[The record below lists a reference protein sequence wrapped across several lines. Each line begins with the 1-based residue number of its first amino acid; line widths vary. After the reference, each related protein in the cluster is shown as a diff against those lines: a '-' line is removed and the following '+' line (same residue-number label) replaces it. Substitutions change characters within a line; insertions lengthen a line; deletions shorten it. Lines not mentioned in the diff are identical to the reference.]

1 MPVSQVQ
8 AHCHLVPAPSSPAEG
23 RDLLRFSLL
32 SALAHIIALILLAI
46 WGGGNTK
53 VQPPPRMITVDL
65 SQTKPL
71 QPQVAPRLAD
81 AQPPKPVQ
89 RPSAPVPIRPVKAIK
104 PRSVAITAKPLP
116 VPPPRQTAPVTA
128 QTSSPQ
134 RAVRWGIPATPS
146 GAPSEIPSGTLS
158 GIPSEIPPKAAV
170 PVSGGATRMAASSR
184 PATASS
190 PATSG
195 TSGQTADRAGIRTGY
210 VRQCRTLIE
219 RHKEYPVMAKKGMI
233 EGTVLV
239 QGKLARDGVLRQC
252 IVTRSSGSG
261 LLDNAAL
268 RAVRSVG
275 RFPPLPV
282 EIQGDELFFE
292 LPVSFQLSSE

>member
-8 AHCHLVPAPSSPAEG
+8 AHCHLVPAPSSPEER

-32 SALAHIIALILLAI
+32 SALAHIVALILLAI

-53 VQPPPRMITVDL
+53 VQPPPRVITVDL

-71 QPQVAPRLAD
+71 QPQAAPRLVD

-89 RPSAPVPIRPVKAIK
+89 KPSALVPIRSVKTIK
-104 PRSVAITAKPLP
+104 TRSVAITAKPLP

-158 GIPSEIPPKAAV
+158 GVPSGRPPKAAA
-170 PVSGGATRMAASSR
+170 PTSGSMAGTTATSHPTAASSS
-184 PATASS
+184 TASGG
-190 PATSG
+190 PGHT
-195 TSGQTADRAGIRTGY
+195 TDKNGIRTSY
-210 VRQCRTLIE
+210 VRQCRALIE
-219 RHKEYPVMAKKGMI
+219 HHKEYPVMARKGMI
-233 EGTVLV
+233 EGTVV
-239 QGKLARDGVLRQC
+239 VRGKLARDGVLRQC

-261 LLDNAAL
+261 LLDSAAL

-275 RFPPLPV
+275 RFPALPV
-282 EIQGDELFFE
+282 EILGDELVFE
-292 LPVSFQLSSE
+292 LPVSFQLSPE